1 MKKSIIAVIAML
13 LSALTVQVSA
23 QGIIVVKTN
32 GTEIKVPYTEL
43 NCIKTYQAESAPE
56 EDEPVVGVAE
66 AVDLGLTS
74 GTIWA
79 SSNIGATAPEEI
91 GNLYAWGE
99 TTTKESYLKD
109 NYAHYD
115 ATTSTYINIGE
126 NIVGTQYDAAHVIW
140 GNGWKM
146 PTEAQ
151 CKELIN
157 ECTWEFT
164 TLNGANVMKIT
175 SKKNSNFIYIP
186 AKPSSSLPFY
196 GYIWTS
202 NPSTTQNYS
211 AKMLQF
217 VSTGGKH
224 CASTFK
230 HFGNAIRPV
239 KSN

>member
-23 QGIIVVKTN
+23 QGIIVVKKN

-74 GTIWA
+74 GTKWA

-91 GNLYAWGE
+91 GNFYAWGE
-99 TTTKESYLKD
+99 TTTKESYSKD

-115 ATTSTYINIGE
+115 ATTSTYTNIGD
-126 NIVGTQYDAAHVIW
+126 NIAGTQYDAAHVIW
-140 GNGWKM
+140 GDGWKM

-151 CKELIN
+151 CQELIN
-157 ECTWEFT
+157 ECTWELT
-164 TLNGANVMKIT
+164 TLNGVNVVKIT

-186 AKPSSSLPFY
+186 AKPSSSSTFY